1 MKNKVIL
8 LTITVVA
15 VLAMAAVM
23 SGCSCNSKDDET
35 TFNPKNVQAESASSD
50 GNGNVVVNDNFGT
63 ISPTEK
69 ATDKDGNTVISYT
82 DSQGNRV
89 IRTVKKDG
97 SLHIVVKNK
106 KGKVIKE
113 KTYKQKHLRLLKN
126 QTTKRRMTKRMMA
139 KSMALWQ
146 TTVTGGQTF
155 IKIG

>member
-8 LTITVVA
+8 LAITVVA
-15 VLAMAAVM
+15 VLTMAAVM

-50 GNGNVVVNDNFGT
+50 GNGNVVINDNFGT

-82 DSQGNRV
+82 DSQGNKV

-106 KGKVIKE
+106 KGKVIKD
-113 KTYKQKHLRLLKN
+113 KTYKQKTP
-126 QTTKRRMTKRMMA
+126 QTTK
-139 KSMALWQ
+139 KSNNKKKDDKKNDGKEHGVVANDGDGWSD
-146 TTVTGGQTF
+146 F
-155 IKIG
+155 Y

>member
-8 LTITVVA
+8 LAITVAA

-82 DSQGNRV
+82 DSQGNKV

-97 SLHIVVKNK
+97 SIHIVVKNK

-113 KTYKQKHLRLLKN
+113 KTYKQKTP
-126 QTTKRRMTKRMMA
+126 QTTK
-139 KSMALWQ
+139 KSNNKKKDDKKNDGKEHGVVANDGDGWSD
-146 TTVTGGQTF
+146 F
-155 IKIG
+155 Y

>member
-8 LTITVVA
+8 LAITVVA

-50 GNGNVVVNDNFGT
+50 GNGNVVINDNFGT

-82 DSQGNRV
+82 DSQGNKV

-106 KGKVIKE
+106 KGKVIKD
-113 KTYKQKHLRLLKN
+113 KTYKQKTP
-126 QTTKRRMTKRMMA
+126 QTTK
-139 KSMALWQ
+139 KSNNKKKDDKKNDGKEHGVVANDGDGWSD
-146 TTVTGGQTF
+146 F
-155 IKIG
+155 Y

>member
-8 LTITVVA
+8 LAITVVA
-15 VLAMAAVM
+15 VLTMAAVM
-23 SGCSCNSKDDET
+23 SGCSCKSKDDET

-82 DSQGNRV
+82 DSQGNKV

-97 SLHIVVKNK
+97 SIHIVVKNK

-113 KTYKQKHLRLLKN
+113 KTYKQKTP
-126 QTTKRRMTKRMMA
+126 QTTK
-139 KSMALWQ
+139 KSNNKKKDDKKNDGKEHGVVANDGDGWSD
-146 TTVTGGQTF
+146 F
-155 IKIG
+155 Y

>member
-8 LTITVVA
+8 LAITVVA

-82 DSQGNRV
+82 DSQGNKV

-97 SLHIVVKNK
+97 SIHVVVKNK
-106 KGKVIKE
+106 KGKVIKD
-113 KTYKQKHLRLLKN
+113 KTYKQKTP
-126 QTTKRRMTKRMMA
+126 QTTK
-139 KSMALWQ
+139 KSNNKKKDDKKNDGKEHGVVANDGDGWSD
-146 TTVTGGQTF
+146 F
-155 IKIG
+155 Y

>member
-15 VLAMAAVM
+15 VLSMAAVM

-82 DSQGNRV
+82 DSQGNKV

-106 KGKVIKE
+106 KGKVIKD
-113 KTYKQKHLRLLKN
+113 KTYKQKTP
-126 QTTKRRMTKRMMA
+126 QTTK
-139 KSMALWQ
+139 KSNNKKKDDKKNDGKEHGVVANDGDGWSD
-146 TTVTGGQTF
+146 F
-155 IKIG
+155 Y

>member
-113 KTYKQKHLRLLKN
+113 KTYKQKTP
-126 QTTKRRMTKRMMA
+126 QTTK
-139 KSMALWQ
+139 KSNNKKKDDKKNDGKEHGVVANDGDGWSD
-146 TTVTGGQTF
+146 F
-155 IKIG
+155 Y

>member
-1 MKNKVIL
+1 MKNKIIL
-8 LTITVVA
+8 LAITVVA

-35 TFNPKNVQAESASSD
+35 SFNPKNVQAESASSD

-82 DSQGNRV
+82 DSQGNKV

-97 SLHIVVKNK
+97 SIHVVVKNK
-106 KGKVIKE
+106 KGKVIKD
-113 KTYKQKHLRLLKN
+113 KTYKQKTP
-126 QTTKRRMTKRMMA
+126 QTTK
-139 KSMALWQ
+139 KSNNKKKDDKKNDGKEHGVVANDGDGWSD
-146 TTVTGGQTF
+146 F
-155 IKIG
+155 Y

>member
-8 LTITVVA
+8 LAITVVA
-15 VLAMAAVM
+15 VLTMAAVM

-82 DSQGNRV
+82 DSQGNKV

-106 KGKVIKE
+106 KGKVIKD
-113 KTYKQKHLRLLKN
+113 KTYKQKTP
-126 QTTKRRMTKRMMA
+126 QTTK
-139 KSMALWQ
+139 KSNNKKKDDKKNDGKEHGVVANDGDGWSD
-146 TTVTGGQTF
+146 F
-155 IKIG
+155 Y

>member
-8 LTITVVA
+8 LAITVAA

-82 DSQGNRV
+82 DSQGNKV

-106 KGKVIKE
+106 KGKVIKD
-113 KTYKQKHLRLLKN
+113 KTYKQKTP
-126 QTTKRRMTKRMMA
+126 QTTK
-139 KSMALWQ
+139 KSNNKKKDDKKNDGKEHGVVANDGDGWSD
-146 TTVTGGQTF
+146 F
-155 IKIG
+155 Y

>member
-8 LTITVVA
+8 LIITVVA
-15 VLAMAAVM
+15 VLSMAAVM

-82 DSQGNRV
+82 DSQGNKV

-106 KGKVIKE
+106 KGKVIKD
-113 KTYKQKHLRLLKN
+113 KTYKQKTP
-126 QTTKRRMTKRMMA
+126 QTTK
-139 KSMALWQ
+139 KSNNKKKDDKKNDGKEHGVVANDGDGWSD
-146 TTVTGGQTF
+146 F
-155 IKIG
+155 Y

>member
-8 LTITVVA
+8 LAITVVA
-15 VLAMAAVM
+15 VLTMAAVM

-50 GNGNVVVNDNFGT
+50 GNGNVVINDNFGT

-82 DSQGNRV
+82 DSQGNKV

-97 SLHIVVKNK
+97 SIHIVVKNK

-113 KTYKQKHLRLLKN
+113 KTYKQKTP
-126 QTTKRRMTKRMMA
+126 QTTK
-139 KSMALWQ
+139 KSNNKKKDDKKNDGKEHGVVANDGDGWSD
-146 TTVTGGQTF
+146 F
-155 IKIG
+155 Y

>member
-1 MKNKVIL
+1 MKNKIIL
-8 LTITVVA
+8 LAITVVA

-82 DSQGNRV
+82 DSQGNKV

-106 KGKVIKE
+106 KGKVIKD
-113 KTYKQKHLRLLKN
+113 KTYKQKTP
-126 QTTKRRMTKRMMA
+126 QTTKKTNNKKKDDKKNDGKEHGVVA
-139 KSMALWQ
+139 NDGDGWSD
-146 TTVTGGQTF
+146 F
-155 IKIG
+155 Y

>member
-8 LTITVVA
+8 LAITVAA

-113 KTYKQKHLRLLKN
+113 KTYKQKTP
-126 QTTKRRMTKRMMA
+126 QTTK
-139 KSMALWQ
+139 KSNNKKKDDKKNDGKEHGVVANDGDGWSD
-146 TTVTGGQTF
+146 F
-155 IKIG
+155 Y